1 MHRQAMSTARCR
13 VAGHSARPGERIT
26 VPAHCRLVLT
36 ASGCWLKE
44 TVSLL
49 RRTCSCFKFCSL
61 TFQTFLFVSAGPGAG
76 WKRLQQ
82 LEETN
87 WKCQDVWRSS
97 GSGRERLQ
105 VSMGCKSW
113 GRIWQKTTKFWKA
126 IILQLKNKLKKKGD
140 CGKWPADISWSRC
153 AAQLLAV
160 FFSSAAVSYQA
171 FALGAVG
178 ECLPCDGNCVCHR
191 GLVTLPAEGV
201 ESDLAP
207 VGAHPHQVKW
217 VTHRPE
223 LKCSF
228 QSLKA
233 FCAKI
238 KS

>member
-113 GRIWQKTTKFWKA
+113 GRIWQKTTKFCKA
-126 IILQLKNKLKKKGD
+126 IILQLKNKLKKKMRLWEMASRHLLEQM
-140 CGKWPADISWSRC
+140 CSPALSC
-153 AAQLLAV
+153 VL
-160 FFSSAAVSYQA
+160 FFSCCQLSSICFGSRWRVPAMWWELRMSQGTCHPPRWGCGVRFGSCGCPSSPGEVGNTQA
-171 FALGAVG
+171 
-178 ECLPCDGNCVCHR
+178 R
-191 GLVTLPAEGV
+191 T
-201 ESDLAP
+201 
-207 VGAHPHQVKW
+207 
-217 VTHRPE
+217 
-223 LKCSF
+223 
-228 QSLKA
+228 
-233 FCAKI
+233 
-238 KS
+238 